1 MCFCIQL
8 IAWVVCLFGCTTYQ
22 VGSYF
27 PDQGSNPHPLQC
39 KHRLLTT
46 EPPGN
51 HEGWGKKGRL
61 ENDLIFHHPIFLFK
75 MIYLIR
81 NPRDVFVSGYFFWR
95 SAKFVEKPESMEEYF
110 EWFIQGNMPFGS
122 WFDHTRGWMSMRD
135 KENFLILSY
144 EEMKWVTIALIISKL
159 FLIFTPSN
167 FPPFPYHTEGSWNKE
182 KKLKHFSSKRKVSDS
197 KQSLSVIFVC
207 LFTLFLKIFSSVVKN
222 LP

>member
-144 EEMKWVTIALIISKL
+144 EEMKWNFNLSWYLGEKENNTNTGFCFYSRNITFHHLLPATSIQSSMASTRIS
-159 FLIFTPSN
+159 FLPRI
-167 FPPFPYHTEGSWNKE
+167 
-182 KKLKHFSSKRKVSDS
+182 
-197 KQSLSVIFVC
+197 IFVC